1 MSQLW
6 RLETQDQSPSQFSLW
21 HRLSSWLADRCL
33 LAVCSYGLSSEHV
46 SRDRSKQA
54 LFHKNINP
62 IRSRPTLM
70 TSFNLNYFPGGPFSK
85 YRYTWGLG
93 FQHMDL
99 GWGKWHKH
107 SMHNRWV
114 QHSELQWICVFVLA
128 THPYFYCSNMQGE
141 KMLKKSNLQLQTSV
155 WVWRGVYTTQTSG
168 PVLLPG
174 S

>member
-6 RLETQDQSPSQFSLW
+6 RLETQDQSPSQFSFW
-21 HRLSSWLADRCL
+21 HRLSSWLADSCL
-33 LAVCSYGLSSEHV
+33 LAVCSHGLSSEHV

-62 IRSRPTLM
+62 TRSRPTLM

-99 GWGKWHKH
+99 GNTNIQSITVCLMITGNCESSSVVSDSLRPHGLYGPWNSPDQNAGVGSPFLLQFPQEIKH
-107 SMHNRWV
+107 
-114 QHSELQWICVFVLA
+114 
-128 THPYFYCSNMQGE
+128 P
-141 KMLKKSNLQLQTSV
+141 
-155 WVWRGVYTTQTSG
+155 
-168 PVLLPG
+168 
-174 S
+174 

>member
-6 RLETQDQSPSQFSLW
+6 RLETQDQSPSQFSFW
-21 HRLSSWLADRCL
+21 HRLSSWLADSCL
-33 LAVCSYGLSSEHV
+33 LAVCSHGLSSEHV

-62 IRSRPTLM
+62 TRSRPTLM

-99 GWGKWHKH
+99 GNTNIQSITVCLMITGNCE
-107 SMHNRWV
+107 S
-114 QHSELQWICVFVLA
+114 VLS
-128 THPYFYCSNMQGE
+128 YIFNQSD
-141 KMLKKSNLQLQTSV
+141 K
-155 WVWRGVYTTQTSG
+155 
-168 PVLLPG
+168 
-174 S
+174 